1 MQRVSAEIFYL
12 IRNSVCIYLMT
23 KINDLPDLPAN
34 NFDPSQDLIIIQKPN
49 GATYKMLAATALS
62 SISQGEFQTETKTTT
77 AAGNNPGK
85 IIFSYNNL
93 LSLNSAALVQV
104 TSNGFDGK
112 FSLTKS
118 AGIANFTNYG
128 IPSTTN
134 NVDIL
139 TGKFPRPRGGDKPI
153 KLTATIKIYDD
164 IIEISNMKSLTYES
178 GKSSRGW
185 RLVYNSFTISAT
197 LQANIKA

>member
-34 NFDPSQDLIIIQKPN
+34 NFDPTQDLIIIQKPN

-62 SISQGEFQTETKTTT
+62 SIAQGEVQVETKTTT
-77 AAGNNPGK
+77 TAGSNLGK
-85 IIFSYNNL
+85 IVFSYSNL
-93 LSLNSAALVQV
+93 LSLNSVILVNI
-104 TSNGFDGK
+104 TSAGHGGK

-118 AGIANFTNYG
+118 AGIANFNNYG

-134 NVDIL
+134 DVDIL
-139 TGKFPRPRGGDKPI
+139 SGSVHQYGRTKNA
-153 KLTATIKIYDD
+153 KLTATIKVYDD
-164 IIEISNMKSLTYES
+164 IIEISNIRSLLYVS
-178 GKSSRGW
+178 GKHSGWKINYSSTT
-185 RLVYNSFTISAT
+185 VSAT
-197 LQANIKA
+197 LTANIKA

>member
-34 NFDPSQDLIIIQKPN
+34 NFDPTQDLIIIQKPN

-62 SISQGEFQTETKTTT
+62 SIAQGEVQTQTKTTT
-77 AAGNNPGK
+77 IAGGNFGK
-85 IIFSYNNL
+85 IIFSYSNL
-93 LSLNSAALVQV
+93 LSLNSSVLVNV
-104 TSNGFDGK
+104 TSSKHDGI

-118 AGIANFTNYG
+118 AGISSFNNYG

-134 NVDIL
+134 DVHL
-139 TGKFPRPRGGDKPI
+139 LSGTMSGSRAT

-164 IIEISNMKSLTYES
+164 VIEISNMKSLYAAS
-178 GKSSRGW
+178 GRQRGW
-185 RLVYNSFTISAT
+185 QLDYNSSTISAT

>member
-1 MQRVSAEIFYL
+1 
-12 IRNSVCIYLMT
+12 MT

-139 TGKFPRPRGGDKPI
+139 TGKEGNRSI
-153 KLTATIKIYDD
+153 KLTVTIKIYDD

>member
-34 NFDPSQDLIIIQKPN
+34 NFDPTQDLIIIQKPN

-62 SISQGEFQTETKTTT
+62 SIAQGEVQTQTKTTT
-77 AAGNNPGK
+77 VAGGNFGK
-85 IIFSYNNL
+85 IIFTYSNL
-93 LSLNSAALVQV
+93 LSLNSSVLVNV
-104 TSNGFDGK
+104 TSSGHDGK

-118 AGIANFTNYG
+118 AGIGNFNNYG

-134 NVDIL
+134 DVHLLSGTMSGNRA
-139 TGKFPRPRGGDKPI
+139 T

-164 IIEISNMKSLTYES
+164 VVEISNIKGYGYST
-178 GKSSRGW
+178 GKTSRGW
-185 RLVYNSFTISAT
+185 RLDYTSYAISAT

>member
-23 KINDLPDLPAN
+23 KINDLPNLPAN
-34 NFDPSQDLIIIQKPN
+34 NFDPAQDLIIIQKPN

-62 SISQGEFQTETKTTT
+62 SIAQGEFQTETKTATVVGQNS
-77 AAGNNPGK
+77 AK

-93 LSLNSAALVQV
+93 LSLNSSVLVQV
-104 TSNGFDGK
+104 TGQSFNGQ

-139 TGKFPRPRGGDKPI
+139 TGKEGNRSI
-153 KLTATIKIYDD
+153 KLTVTIKIYDD
-164 IIEISNMKSLTYES
+164 IIEISNMRVLTYSNS
-178 GKSSRGW
+178 GKLSGGGW
-185 RLVYNSFTISAT
+185 RSTYSSFTISAT